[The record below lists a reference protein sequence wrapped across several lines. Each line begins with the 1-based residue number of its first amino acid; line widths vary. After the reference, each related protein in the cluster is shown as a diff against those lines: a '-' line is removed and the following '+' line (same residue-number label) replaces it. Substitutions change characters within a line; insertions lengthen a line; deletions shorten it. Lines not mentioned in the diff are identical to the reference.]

1 MKAGIKKK
9 FLDIL
14 FEDYEDDEAEEE
26 KAVET
31 PIFKDEEKPESPV
44 NAREVLYRKKE
55 GSAFIDLDETVKPDV
70 VSEEEK
76 IKKEYE
82 MSSQLSPIFGVVGE
96 KQRNI
101 QPKMEV
107 DDTHTNRPESSHL
120 DIITSPIYG
129 YGQQDESNYMPSSIG
144 SNAEDDMPFD
154 EEPYRDEEFNDLMD
168 YVDSEQQNETE
179 TAREDQTEFYDSDDQ
194 SRDIPY
200 YDENVLN
207 EEYDYED
214 ISLFDDT
221 EEE

>member
-107 DDTHTNRPESSHL
+107 DDTQTNRPESSHL

-129 YGQQDESNYMPSSIG
+129 YGQQDESNYMPSSND